1 MKIVTLL
8 FYVYLLLPCCILQR
22 IFPFKLQLEEN
33 TRSNG
38 VCNLNQYMENS
49 TNSTLSKVKQLIQD
63 EINPI
68 LQSSCGGTGW
78 TRVAFL
84 NMTDPS
90 AVCPSELRLLS
101 SPVTGCTRE
110 RFSSATCDSVIFP
123 LHGRNYSKVCGKILA
138 YQQGGTNAFRS
149 SYYSSISIETQYVS
163 GISLTYGPQGGR
175 HHIWTFAAARYEQ
188 NLDYSNIY
196 NCHCTNNRYRFLTYY
211 LPTFVGTDYFCDTGN
226 VGFGYS
232 RSMYYSNDPLW
243 DGTGC
248 GVYSTCCS
256 FNTPP
261 WFVKEL
267 PQATTNDIEMR
278 LCNRY
283 RNSENIVVFF
293 TDLYVK

>member
-1 MKIVTLL
+1 MKVTAL
-8 FYVYLLLPCCILQR
+8 FFVYFYLPCCILQR
-22 IFPFKLQLEEN
+22 IFPFKLQSQEY
-33 TRSNG
+33 TRTNG
-38 VCNLNQYMENS
+38 ICSSDQHMENK
-49 TNSTLSKVKQLIQD
+49 TNSTLSKVRQLIQED
-63 EINPI
+63 VNPI

-101 SPVTGCTRE
+101 LPVRGCIRE
-110 RFSSATCDSVIFP
+110 SFSSATCDSVTFA

-138 YQQGGTNAFRS
+138 YQKGGPTAFS
-149 SYYSSISIETQYVS
+149 SSVSSRISIESQYVS
-163 GISLTYGPQGGR
+163 GISLTYGPPGGR
-175 HHIWTFAAARYEQ
+175 SHIWTFAAARYERDRYY
-188 NLDYSNIY
+188 LGSYSCRCINTLY
-196 NCHCTNNRYRFLTYY
+196 SYLHYP

-232 RSMYYSNDPLW
+232 RSMYYNSDPLW
-243 DGTGC
+243 DGRGC

-267 PQATTNDIEMR
+267 PQATTDDIEMR

-293 TDLYVK
+293 IDLYVK